1 MRVGKDRMNSGASV
15 LPYSLKGLQAL
26 AETLK
31 IHQSFLWVD
40 PVTQAVS
47 IKEIA
52 EQRPQ
57 QTT

>member
-1 MRVGKDRMNSGASV
+1 MNNGTSV

-31 IHQSFLWVD
+31 IHQSFLWID

-47 IKEIA
+47 VKEVP